1 MLDQRITMIYL
12 KHDNNKQGKNKMHF
26 KGDKVKLTGKIF
38 SEYGTEWAEFV
49 YLEGHKKG
57 KLGVIDMNHW
67 SYKRQA
73 K

>member
-1 MLDQRITMIYL
+1 MY
-12 KHDNNKQGKNKMHF
+12 F

-38 SEYGTEWAEFV
+38 SEYGAEWAEFV

-57 KLGVIDMNHW
+57 KKGAFDTSHW
-67 SYKRQA
+67 SYKCQV

>member
-1 MLDQRITMIYL
+1 MLYL
-12 KHDNNKQGKNKMHF
+12 YYQTTKQKENKMYF

-38 SEYGTEWAEFV
+38 SEYGTEWAEFI

-57 KLGVIDMNHW
+57 KKGAFDINHW
-67 SYKRQA
+67 SYKCQA